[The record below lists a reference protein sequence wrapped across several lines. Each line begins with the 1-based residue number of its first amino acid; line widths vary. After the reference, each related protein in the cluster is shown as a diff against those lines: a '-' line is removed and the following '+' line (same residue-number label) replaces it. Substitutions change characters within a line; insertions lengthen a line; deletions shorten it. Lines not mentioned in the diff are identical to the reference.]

1 MAAGD
6 EDRYISLPPPLA
18 AYRRRDF
25 PATTGTA
32 RPQLALPPTPTLA
45 ARCALTSY
53 IYQVAFARRGVGAT
67 VWSGDFVPKWRGQHG
82 SGGRSP
88 RVVGVRWINPC
99 APITPPETDTNRS
112 QLGSMAEYEG
122 PLFKSGTLTVWWRSG
137 RGRTPRCTHFS
148 PHAATFWLILPP
160 LTPPLPK
167 PPASSSCAPLPIRT
181 DGPCVVAGWCK
192 PA

>member
-122 PLFKSGTLTVWWRSG
+122 PLFKSGTLTV
-137 RGRTPRCTHFS
+137 
-148 PHAATFWLILPP
+148 
-160 LTPPLPK
+160 
-167 PPASSSCAPLPIRT
+167 
-181 DGPCVVAGWCK
+181 
-192 PA
+192 